1 MKLAYKLSPYIR
13 EKKHSYLSCNST
25 VRMQGQWKVLC
36 YPVLWDGEMLQPG
49 FFLLISPLTP
59 QNTQGSLLSF
69 YLKLPRE
76 TISSSRSLLQS
87 ECLCPVPTHL
97 TQHSGM

>member
-13 EKKHSYLSCNST
+13 EKKHSYLSCNIT

-49 FFLLISPLTP
+49 FFC
-59 QNTQGSLLSF
+59 LS
-69 YLKLPRE
+69 
-76 TISSSRSLLQS
+76 
-87 ECLCPVPTHL
+87 VH
-97 TQHSGM
+97 